1 MKKNIGT
8 IDKTFRIV
16 VGIIILILGIVYSSW
31 LGLIGLLPIVT
42 ALTGSCPAYL
52 PFGISTCKKNETT
65 QE

>member
-8 IDKTFRIV
+8 IDKTFRII

-52 PFGISTCKKNETT
+52 PFGISTCKT
-65 QE
+65 QETKQE